1 MRGSQK
7 GMTVSK
13 IIKIRTDIVIA
24 FYFLGIV
31 KPLGITHEISLF
43 LQFLYRRIRIMILS
57 ASLCLLSTY
66 KSQKLKSVKPQK
78 KARFDET
85 KYLKPTDFGG
95 SVRLCDS
102 KPKSFSLQE

>member
-1 MRGSQK
+1 
-7 GMTVSK
+7 
-13 IIKIRTDIVIA
+13 
-24 FYFLGIV
+24 
-31 KPLGITHEISLF
+31 
-43 LQFLYRRIRIMILS
+43 MILS

-95 SVRLCDS
+95 SVRLRDS
-102 KPKSFSLQE
+102 KPVF

>member
-31 KPLGITHEISLF
+31 KPLGIIAPHEISLF

-66 KSQKLKSVKPQK
+66 KSQKLKSVKPRK

-95 SVRLCDS
+95 VCSTVR
-102 KPKSFSLQE
+102 